1 MKKLFLLLMTFV
13 LWMNGLAADYTGC
26 SISVQYAGVL
36 NTYHVKLK
44 IYMDCGSTLIIGN
57 TGFGYEDAQISNISY
72 GTSLSLDTQLVLP
85 SFTCVTSTPML
96 CSNGYGQKLYEYS
109 STIVLPHASSEWH
122 FYWWRCCRDSSITIT
137 PTCEIYCRAIL
148 DNLNFPT
155 NSLPEFAPITTPYF
169 CLNRPAVFVNSANDV
184 DGDSIVYSLSTVR
197 RLVQPHIVT
206 YIPPYSPTNF
216 ISSSSPILFDTHTG
230 IASFTPNM
238 LQSGFMVVL
247 ASEYRNG
254 VFTGSS
260 MREINVRA
268 IAGIFTPNQISGNVF
283 IDLNNDSLKN
293 GLDYGIKNAFIQSTP
308 QYSFNVSDVNGDY
321 SMYIA
326 NGPHSINM
334 NSLPSWFNI
343 SPANYNYNFTVAG
356 STASGSDFAVYP
368 IPGTTD
374 LSLTMTAQRVRPLV
388 ESTVNLSV
396 KNLGSDLASGVLVLT
411 LPDSVYF
418 DTASET
424 PASIV
429 GNLITW
435 NISTLAPLQHHNIVV
450 SVIADSSLVIGD
462 SVYFDASVT
471 TSPGTDV
478 NPSNNLASGWVD
490 VVNSYDPNIK
500 TVFPNGTVPQ
510 SAIISGQP
518 LTYRIEFENTG
529 NANALTVRLTDI
541 LPVEV
546 KLNSIEILLASHAHT
561 TQIIYPRELE
571 FTFNGINLPP
581 TSVDP
586 INSKGYIIFKV
597 TPENNLNVGTVIAN
611 EAKIYFDNNPPV
623 ITPMAEVVVVGT
635 TGIVESNNASSNT
648 LFIYPNPT
656 HDRINIEMPGSE
668 SGKFAVS
675 LYSIDG
681 KLINALSI
689 QKQKELPLQL
699 DLSLTEKGI
708 YMIIVS
714 KGKSVWSSR
723 VVRN

>member
-1 MKKLFLLLMTFV
+1 MTFFFS
-13 LWMNGLAADYTGC
+13 MNVQASHLTG
-26 SISVQYAGVL
+26 ITINLQYAGSP
-36 NTYHVKLK
+36 NTYLVKATL
-44 IYMDCGSTLIIGN
+44 YRDCAGITAPNSIGIRYGNGFFYLQSTLVVTLPLVNQQFLNPYTCSPINPINCNLGN
-57 TGFGYEDAQISNISY
+57 GVEMYEY
-72 GTSLSLDTQLVLP
+72 LDTVVLP
-85 SFTCVTSTPML
+85 
-96 CSNGYGQKLYEYS
+96 NAG
-109 STIVLPHASSEWH
+109 AEWH
-122 FYWWRCCRDSSITIT
+122 FWYSNCCRSAALPFTSSSSGSFYG
-137 PTCEIYCRAIL
+137 EAIL
-148 DNLNFPT
+148 NNLNYPT
-155 NSLPEFAPITTPYF
+155 NSLPEFASINAPYF
-169 CLNRPAVFVNSANDV
+169 CVNQPAVFPNYATDA
-184 DGDSIVYSLSTVR
+184 DGDSIVYNLISAREMNGISTP
-197 RLVQPHIVT
+197 LNS
-206 YIPPYSPTNF
+206 PYSSPYSATNF
-216 ISSSSPILFDTHTG
+216 ISSSAPITFDTLTG
-230 IASFTPNM
+230 IASFTPNL
-238 LQSGFMVVL
+238 LQSGVIVVL

-254 VFTGSS
+254 VFIGSV
-260 MREINVRA
+260 MREISLTVVN
-268 IAGIFTPNQISGNVF
+268 GIYNPSLVSGNVF
-283 IDLNNDSLKN
+283 MDFNNDGINNGTDYGLKN
-293 GLDYGIKNAFIQSTP
+293 IFLQSNP
-308 QYSFNVSDVNGDY
+308 FYAFNVTDSNGNY
-321 SMYIA
+321 GMYIGA
-326 NGPHSINM
+326 GPHSVSIATVA
-334 NSLPSWFNI
+334 PWFSV
-343 SPANYNYNFTVAG
+343 SPASYNFNF
-356 STASGSDFAVYP
+356 STAGNTSNNNDFAVYP

-435 NISTLAPLQHHNIVV
+435 NITPLVPLQHHNIVV

-462 SVYFDASVT
+462 SVYFEASL
-471 TSPGTDV
+471 TSSLGTDV

-490 VVNSYDPNIK
+490 VINSFDPNIK

-510 SAIISGQP
+510 SAILLGQP

-541 LPVEV
+541 LPAEV
-546 KLNSIEILLASHAHT
+546 KLNSIEILAASHAYI
-561 TQIIYPRELE
+561 TQIIYPRQLE

-581 TSVDP
+581 TSIDP
-586 INSKGYIIFKV
+586 NNSKGYIIFKV

-611 EAKIYFDNNPPV
+611 EAKIYFDNNTPV

-656 HDRINIEMPGSE
+656 HDRINIEMPGAG

-689 QKQKELPLQL
+689 QKQKEQPLQL

-708 YMIIVS
+708 YIIIVS
-714 KGKSVWSSR
+714 KDSRVWSSK